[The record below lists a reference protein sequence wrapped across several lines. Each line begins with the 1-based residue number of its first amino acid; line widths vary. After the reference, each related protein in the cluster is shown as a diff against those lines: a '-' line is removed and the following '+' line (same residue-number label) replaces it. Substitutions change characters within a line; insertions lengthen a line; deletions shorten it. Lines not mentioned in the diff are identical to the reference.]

1 MPGYCQVIFLHLW
14 LCPSITPKSEEGMSF
29 RAAIGTLI
37 RRQQTIL
44 QSKTPH
50 ARSILAPPVLEN
62 GFTLRLARS
71 VEDLSI
77 YKQVCKE
84 QGWLLGKHD
93 LELFYATDPNGYYI
107 GYLHDQPMSIFSFV
121 KYGCGQ
127 LVVSGMLALL
137 QKFQNKG
144 FMPVIRNVV
153 ANKIIDESNCLFGF
167 ATPEVEEITLK
178 TYEQFNIYTAWIDY
192 EFTFQAKEAASV
204 LNDQLQDITLDLYQE
219 PDFGKLLR
227 YDSKVFSQPRRG
239 FLEALVTLPSCTSI
253 VASIPGSGEIVGY
266 CAIRET
272 TNDEICYFSPWF
284 ANDVKIAQALLKKAA
299 FFACE
304 RNNKI
309 KFKSIMPGINDD
321 GIRLVQ
327 TFSSLQV
334 DKHMRVCVGNIPEG
348 VKNNSKKRVFGIS
361 SPCLG

>member
-1 MPGYCQVIFLHLW
+1 
-14 LCPSITPKSEEGMSF
+14 MSV
-29 RAAIGTLI
+29 IGTLI
-37 RRQQTIL
+37 RKQSTIL
-44 QSKTPH
+44 RIKTR
-50 ARSILAPPVLEN
+50 AKSIISPPLVQKDD
-62 GFTLRLARS
+62 FTLRLARS
-71 VEDLSI
+71 VKDLSI

-93 LELFYATDPNGYYI
+93 LELFYATDPNGYYM
-107 GYLHDQPMSIFSFV
+107 GFLHDQPVSVTSLV
-121 KYGCGQ
+121 KYGHGK
-127 LVVSGMLALL
+127 LTIFGMFALL

-144 FMPVIRNVV
+144 FMSVIKNFAV
-153 ANKIIDESNCLFGF
+153 NKIIDKKNCLFAF
-167 ATPEVEEITLK
+167 VIPEVEEITLK
-178 TYEQFNIYTAWIDY
+178 NYEQLNMYTAWIDY

-204 LNDQLQDITLDLYQE
+204 LNDPLKDITLDLYQE

-239 FLEALVTLPSCTSI
+239 FLETLVTLPSCTSI

-299 FFACE
+299 LFACE
-304 RNNKI
+304 RNDKI
-309 KFKSIMPGINDD
+309 KFKSIMPGINED

-334 DKHMRVCVGNIPEG
+334 DKHMRLCIGNIPEG